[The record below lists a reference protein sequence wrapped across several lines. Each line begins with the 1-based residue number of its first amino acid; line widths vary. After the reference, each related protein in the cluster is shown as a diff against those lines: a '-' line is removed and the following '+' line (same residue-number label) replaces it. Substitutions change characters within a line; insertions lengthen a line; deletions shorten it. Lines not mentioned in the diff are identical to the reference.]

1 MQKLEDEPLVEKR
14 SMHPDYNHLRKQEGD
29 WDQEYFEAWVEG
41 RTGYPFVDACMRCL
55 IKHGW
60 VNFRMRAMVVSFAAY
75 NLWLDWRRFDAA
87 LARLFLDF
95 EPGIHFPQLQM
106 QSGTTGI
113 NAMRVYNVTKQS
125 RDQDP
130 TGAFIRKYVP
140 ELANV
145 PNEHIHE
152 PWRMPLQLQRQ
163 IKTRITSKRDEN
175 EQEFV
180 YYPKPIVEEKQ
191 AAKVAKDKVAAV
203 RKQED
208 SKRTA
213 RQVFE
218 KHGSRK
224 GPSDFRSGKSQ
235 PSSAKKQKSESTG
248 GQKTI
253 TMFTK
258 STSKGATKVTKNQTE
273 ANVIS
278 LLDCDGGET
287 PPTEVKAASMAAA
300 TIKANENSVWTC
312 KACTFENDKPHA
324 PVCEVCG
331 TER

>member
-1 MQKLEDEPLVEKR
+1 
-14 SMHPDYNHLRKQEGD
+14 
-29 WDQEYFEAWVEG
+29 
-41 RTGYPFVDACMRCL
+41 
-55 IKHGW
+55 
-60 VNFRMRAMVVSFAAY
+60 
-75 NLWLDWRRFDAA
+75 
-87 LARLFLDF
+87 
-95 EPGIHFPQLQM
+95 M

-140 ELANV
+140 ELARV

-163 IKTRITSKRDEN
+163 IKTRIACTSKRNEN
-175 EQEFV
+175 EQDFAF
-180 YYPKPIVEEKQ
+180 YPKPIVEEKQ
-191 AAKVAKDKVAAV
+191 TAKIAKDKVAAV

-213 RQVFE
+213 RLIFE

-235 PSSAKKQKSESTG
+235 SSSAKKQKSESTY
-248 GQKTI
+248 QKSI
-253 TMFTK
+253 TMFAK
-258 STSKGATKVTKNQTE
+258 SNSQSVAKINSQNAAKSNSQSAAEKNQAET
-273 ANVIS
+273 NIIS
-278 LLDCDGGET
+278 LLNCDGDET
-287 PPTEVKAASMAAA
+287 SPAEAKTAS
-300 TIKANENSVWTC
+300 WPC
-312 KACTFENDKPHA
+312 KVCTFENSKPHA

>member
-1 MQKLEDEPLVEKR
+1 
-14 SMHPDYNHLRKQEGD
+14 
-29 WDQEYFEAWVEG
+29 
-41 RTGYPFVDACMRCL
+41 
-55 IKHGW
+55 
-60 VNFRMRAMVVSFAAY
+60 
-75 NLWLDWRRFDAA
+75 
-87 LARLFLDF
+87 
-95 EPGIHFPQLQM
+95 M

-130 TGAFIRKYVP
+130 NGAFIRKYVP

-163 IKTRITSKRDEN
+163 IKTRITSKRDKSEQN
-175 EQEFV
+175 EQDFV
-180 YYPKPIVEEKQ
+180 YYPKPIVDEKQ
-191 AAKVAKDKVAAV
+191 TAKIAKEKVAAV
-203 RKQED
+203 RKQEE

-213 RQVFE
+213 SQVFE

-235 PSSAKKQKSESTG
+235 PSSAKKQKSESAG
-248 GQKTI
+248 VQRSI
-253 TMFTK
+253 TMFAKHTTSNPKSSIAVAKTK
-258 STSKGATKVTKNQTE
+258 MVPAQASNPRPIQSKDGIDIP
-273 ANVIS
+273 VIS
-278 LLDCDGGET
+278 LLNRDKGDEKL
-287 PPTEVKAASMAAA
+287 PSEEERASEVAASR
-300 TIKANENSVWTC
+300 NSNGNSVWTC
-312 KACTFENDKPHA
+312 KVCTFDNDKPHA